1 MKPSHAY
8 QSLAKARNKI
18 GLALFLCL
26 LAQIFYYSLAT
37 FRVPLPARLIES
49 AINSFLPEEVRVEVN
64 LPRIVGLSKI
74 EIGTFNFWV
83 NQTNLIHG
91 EDLSVSLNPIFENRF
106 LPSIIEQIKLSRAQV
121 LPAQKGSEE
130 LEILEF
136 SVDQNPLKKT
146 WVIKSRLSLGSIQ
159 SNVIFNSKNLA
170 ELFQK
175 NTPNAEDSSFEI
187 VPIVKKIEAAKR
199 KLSDWVEYLP
209 PVQMDILGRTNAQYA
224 QFHIFENK
232 KNQGGTQDV
241 ENLSC
246 MISVNLSPQRDHFL
260 DIDLDAV
267 ADHISIST
275 DSSSFRF
282 IEPKISSE
290 WRLFRESPQVT
301 NHKSVFSCVG
311 VDING
316 KVIGTAPPVSIHIHG
331 DERGMG
337 VQCFSESNG
346 TSASLNFLKK
356 DTYWQGSGVVSLK
369 PSMHDF
375 LVKLPQGELKI
386 IEGESLEI
394 KFYSNPTPKTANSTT
409 QFLIKAKQFSA
420 LETPP
425 GKFFIRG
432 EVSQDFSL
440 FIHNAYGQLGLSE
453 VTGSYFQ
460 KWQPAE
466 YRFLID
472 GKCHPPDIDNWLGV
486 WWPPL
491 WNDFSFS
498 SEIPTGNFSIQGI
511 WGGIPGNSVT
521 IGKIKTK
528 GIGFKDFHMES
539 SSVSIEVDRR
549 STRLNAHDIS
559 HKYGKAT
566 GTLVFPRSLEKSD
579 VLLAFSIDGD
589 FPINEGKTILGKEVE
604 NTLADFNISSVFCSG
619 KGSVLKE
626 KQMANDENGTWFDLY
641 LSADSP
647 FSYSGLKLD
656 YARGEIRKKK
666 GLLHA
671 NFDEFGISEGTGNLT
686 ISQTSITSD
695 QISFSMDLTSADR
708 DKLFTNVSH
717 SSQWA
722 NKATEKPPPLSPEE
736 KDEIGGKID
745 FSINAEGP
753 ISDFKH
759 FEGTGNVEIYDVDI
773 GSIHILGGI
782 RNKLGAFNLPLPS
795 DALNFNRLEA
805 PFRLDHDRI
814 SFDRASLTGPL
825 SKFEANGE
833 VNWINQRVDL
843 LAKFQVAGNLKIP
856 LLKQIVN
863 LADPLSKLSK
873 LKIQGDWEDPDWSI
887 HLGTNPLTP

>member
-37 FRVPLPARLIES
+37 FKLPLPARLIET
-49 AINSFLPEEVRVEVN
+49 AINSFLPKEVRVEVS
-64 LPRIVGLSKI
+64 LPHIIGLSKI

-83 NQTNLIHG
+83 NQTNVIHG

-106 LPSIIEQIKLSRAQV
+106 LPSIIEQIKLSKAQV

-130 LEILEF
+130 LEIVEF

-146 WVIKSRLSLGSIQ
+146 WVINSRLRFGSIQ

-170 ELFQK
+170 ELFQNK
-175 NTPNAEDSSFEI
+175 TTNTQDSSFEI
-187 VPIVKKIEAAKR
+187 VPIVKKIEAAKL
-199 KLSDWVEYLP
+199 KLSDWVQYLP
-209 PVQMDILGRTNAQYA
+209 PIQMDILGRTNAQYA

-232 KNQGGTQDV
+232 KNQRSNHDV

-246 MISVNLSPQRDHFL
+246 MISVNISPQREHFL
-260 DIDLDAV
+260 DVDLDAV

-275 DSSSFRF
+275 GSSSFRI
-282 IEPKISSE
+282 IEPTISSE
-290 WRLFRESPQVT
+290 WRLFRESPQFT
-301 NHKSVFSCVG
+301 KHKSVLSFVG
-311 VDING
+311 VDIDG
-316 KVIGTAPPVSIHIHG
+316 KVIGTVPPVSIHIHG
-331 DERGMG
+331 DERGLG

-346 TSASLNFLKK
+346 TSASVNFLKK
-356 DTYWQGSGVVSLK
+356 DTLWQGSGVVSLK
-369 PSMHDF
+369 PNMHDF

-386 IEGESLEI
+386 IEGEALEI

-409 QFLIKAKQFSA
+409 QFQIKAEQFSA
-420 LETPP
+420 LETQP
-425 GKFFIRG
+425 GKFFMRG
-432 EVSQDFSL
+432 EVSQDLSL

-486 WWPPL
+486 WWPPI
-491 WNDFSFS
+491 WKDFSFS

-511 WGGIPGNSVT
+511 WGGKPGNSVT

-528 GIGFKDFHMES
+528 GIGFKDLHMES
-539 SSVSIEVDRR
+539 STIEIEVDGR
-549 STRLNAHDIS
+549 STRLNANNIS
-559 HKYGKAT
+559 HKYGKVT
-566 GTLVFPRSLEKSD
+566 GSLDFPRSLEKSD

-589 FPINEGKTILGKEVE
+589 FPVNEGKTILGKEVE

-619 KGSVLKE
+619 KGSVLKN
-626 KQMANDENGTWFDLY
+626 KQMASDENSTWFDLY

-647 FSYSGLKLD
+647 FSYRGLKLD

-671 NFDEFGISEGTGNLT
+671 NFDEFGISEGIGNLT
-686 ISQTSITSD
+686 ISQTSIASD
-695 QISFSMDLTSADR
+695 KISFAVDIKSSDR
-708 DKLFTNVSH
+708 NKLFANVSQ

-722 NKATEKPPPLSPEE
+722 TKATEKPNNLSSEE
-736 KDEIGGKID
+736 DGIGGKID
-745 FSINAEGP
+745 FLINAEGP

-795 DALNFNRLEA
+795 DVLNFNRLEA
-805 PFRLDHDRI
+805 PFRLDHNRI
-814 SFDRASLTGPL
+814 SFDRATLTGPL